1 MSDYLIFFFV
11 YASILTLSMIISK
24 KHYTYLGLRYKFYDL
39 PYGRVYDVLIILVL
53 IIIIIPIIT
62 GVNSIDNYLILM
74 SPCYLQL
81 LIIAITE
88 IAHKIINRKKVVTHS

>member
-53 IIIIIPIIT
+53 IIIPIIIE
-62 GVNSIDNYLILM
+62 VNSIDNYLILM

-81 LIIAITE
+81 LIIAIAE